1 MSKKLKKV
9 RKDDRIPIPEYFSG
23 KSVFIT
29 GATGFMGKVLI
40 EKLLRS
46 CSDIDKIYILMRGKK
61 GKTVEE
67 RLTQMLAL
75 PVSCL
80 TMRCGKMASF

>member
-1 MSKKLKKV
+1 MT
-9 RKDDRIPIPEYFSG
+9 IPEYYDDRT
-23 KSVFIT
+23 VFVT

-46 CSDIDKIYILMRGKK
+46 CPGIKRIYILMRSKK

-67 RLTQMLAL
+67 RLKEMLDL
-75 PVSCL
+75 PVSNN
-80 TMRCGKMASF
+80 